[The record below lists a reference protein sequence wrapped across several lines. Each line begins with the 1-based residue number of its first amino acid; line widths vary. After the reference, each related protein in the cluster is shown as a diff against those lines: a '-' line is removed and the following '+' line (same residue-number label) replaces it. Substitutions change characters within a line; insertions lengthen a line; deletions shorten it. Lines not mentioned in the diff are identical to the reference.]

1 MRFKIDEN
9 LPAEVAQILRSLGHV
24 ADTVDEEGLAGSP
37 DPELIAAATADNRIL
52 MTLDKGIANTRRY
65 PPASHRCV
73 VLFRPQTVGRG
84 ATLRFIEKHLAHLL
98 TLEIENRITVVT
110 EYGIRQR

>member
-52 MTLDKGIANTRRY
+52 MTEVS
-65 PPASHRCV
+65 PESE
-73 VLFRPQTVGRG
+73 RPT
-84 ATLRFIEKHLAHLL
+84 A
-98 TLEIENRITVVT
+98 
-110 EYGIRQR
+110 